1 MIGRRKKKGKTFK
14 KKIIFFQNSNLNSN
28 TIFLQNKE
36 KPSNY
41 ERKRKRVGEKR

>member
-1 MIGRRKKKGKTFK
+1 MIRKRKKKGKTFK
-14 KKIIFFQNSNLNSN
+14 KNFFFQNSNLNSN
-28 TIFLQNKE
+28 TILLQNKE